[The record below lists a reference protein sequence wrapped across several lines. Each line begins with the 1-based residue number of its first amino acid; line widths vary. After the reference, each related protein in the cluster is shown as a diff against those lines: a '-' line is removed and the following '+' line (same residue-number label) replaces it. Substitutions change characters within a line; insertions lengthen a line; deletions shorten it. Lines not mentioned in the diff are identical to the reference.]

1 MMVVNSACSSLHW
14 FDSRTVSLNS
24 RTAHQTLIDV
34 GLCGE
39 QYRTRRRGTVRRPR
53 PTALLF
59 TYDLTAFTPPF
70 RPPVEQLEL
79 VLIGRLKV
87 VPFVERTL
95 RT

>member
-1 MMVVNSACSSLHW
+1 M
-14 FDSRTVSLNS
+14 LNS
-24 RTAHQTLIDV
+24 RTAHQTLIGV
-34 GLCGE
+34 GLSGE
-39 QYRTRRRGTVRRPR
+39 QYRTRRQGTVRR

-79 VLIGRLKV
+79 VVTGRLKV
-87 VPFVERTL
+87 VLFVERTL